1 MNDLEKLKELRSTV
15 RKCEDTLTYYG
26 KVFREDNEIDTYEQ
40 NQLDKLNAMIA
51 KINEEIENKVKDLS
65 DKDKVENLYNTGA
78 EAASDVYNTDDDIVV
93 HSLIDNVPI
102 SKLKSKSLDGLK
114 VTVHS
119 AFWTEKLMDM
129 ISDNSSISAEELVV
143 EILRINNKDYKDSD
157 SAKHAI
163 ANYEC
168 SGSLVSVTK
177 GSGGFELTGFTNADL
192 GYAIKFTI
200 YMTVK
205 GFIELKSL
213 EGIDVPK
220 GMQQMGGVPGAAATF
235 VMKYSGFGKLGRA
248 LHNYMDGKDPWTG
261 EKASTSGLVI
271 GGITDLLTMGFGGSA
286 KAITG
291 IKSLMLSPAG
301 SNIVL
306 NACQEALENLSPELR
321 EELGFGREIFD
332 LYQAINQPSKTLQL
346 IEGISNLI
354 QGGYVTSDLID
365 KYSEDKK

>member
-1 MNDLEKLKELRSTV
+1 MNDLEQLKELRSTV
-15 RKCEDTLTYYG
+15 RKCEDTLAYYS
-26 KVFREDNEIDTYEQ
+26 KVFKEDNEIDTYEQ
-40 NQLDKLNAMIA
+40 TQLNKLNAMIA
-51 KINEEIENKVKDLS
+51 KINEEIEKKAKELS
-65 DKDKVENLYNTGA
+65 DEDKVENLYNTGK
-78 EAASDVYNTDDDIVV
+78 EAASDLYNTDDDIVV
-93 HSLIDNVPI
+93 HSLIDNVPV

-114 VTVHS
+114 VTIHS

-129 ISDNSSISAEELVV
+129 ISNNSSISAEELVV

-261 EKASTSGLVI
+261 EKGSTSGLVV
-271 GGITDLLTMGFGGSA
+271 GGVTDLLTMGLGGSG

-291 IKSLMLSPAG
+291 LKSLLKLPAA
-301 SNIVL
+301 SNILL
-306 NACQEALENLSPELR
+306 NVCQEALENVMPEIK
-321 EELGFGREIFD
+321 EELGFGREMLD
-332 LYQAINQPSKTLQL
+332 LYEASKNPAKALKL

-354 QGGYVTSDLID
+354 QAGYITDELIEKHSND
-365 KYSEDKK
+365 K